1 MQAFN
6 PKNRVHEQ
14 PPFCAV
20 LIKNAQKTKNI
31 QNINLMVSKIIAS
44 YSKKS
49 LFCPYIDRPM
59 CFSKLSMS
67 WP

>member
-31 QNINLMVSKIIAS
+31 QNINLMVSKINSIR
-44 YSKKS
+44 KNRCFV
-49 LFCPYIDRPM
+49 LIDQRV
-59 CFSKLSMS
+59 FQN
-67 WP
+67 